1 MPNRNYVES
10 SHLSLKKSSEY
21 DEKWLQSKIY
31 DNPDI
36 LGIATGLS
44 PIDVERRQH
53 NGGRLDLLLE
63 DSESDSR
70 YTVEI
75 QLGATDEAHII
86 RTIEYWDNERARNP
100 HIEHTAVII
109 AEDITTRFLNVIQL
123 FNKSI
128 PLIAIQLRAYMV
140 GDALTLIGTKVLDLR
155 KNVGEDLKLVS
166 QPADRNYWAKKN
178 RPDIFEVADNFLEIV
193 KEMSPNNKIDFNY
206 TKPYIGFSVDGIS
219 DNFITIK
226 TRSKP
231 NLLVEFRKV
240 DAEKYARELQEAT
253 ESPFFNR
260 ITKWDSYV
268 FVLTKK
274 DLDSH
279 RDMFYNL
286 IKIAVEGSR
295 IG

>member
-1 MPNRNYVES
+1 MPTEKYIEPL
-10 SHLSLKKSSEY
+10 HLSLKNSREY

-36 LGIATGLS
+36 LGIANGLS
-44 PIDVERRQH
+44 PIDIERRQH

-70 YTVEI
+70 YTVEL

-100 HIEHTAVII
+100 HIEHTAVIV

-128 PLIAIQLRAYMV
+128 PLIAIQLRAYRV

-178 RPDIFEVADNFLEIV
+178 RPELFEMADEVLSMV
-193 KEMSPNNKIDFNY
+193 KEIAPDNKVDFNY
-206 TKPYIGFSVDGIS
+206 TKPYIGFYVDGIA
-219 DNFITIK
+219 DTFVTLRPRANPRILI
-226 TRSKP
+226 
-231 NLLVEFRKV
+231 EFNKV
-240 DAEKYARELQEAT
+240 DAEKYAEELKEAL
-253 ESPFFNR
+253 ENECFKR
-260 ITKWDSYV
+260 ITKWGSYV
-268 FVLTKK
+268 FVFDKK
-274 DLDSH
+274 DFAKYREMIVSLV
-279 RDMFYNL
+279 
-286 IKIAVEGSR
+286 KIAAEGSR